1 MKPKVLIA
9 NRGEIAVR
17 IMRTCRELGIPS
29 VAVYSDADRDA
40 LHVEMADQAFRI
52 GPAQASASY
61 LSIEAIL
68 DVARRS
74 KATLVHPGYGFLSE
88 RPQFAQAVGDAG
100 MTFVGPSPQAIEIMG
115 DKAAAR
121 RAADASGM
129 PIVPGTPEPVDAKQA
144 KQAGRA
150 HRLPAARESRVRRG
164 RQGHAH
170 RAGRRPPRGSAEARR
185 P

>member
-1 MKPKVLIA
+1 MKPRVLIA

-17 IMRTCRELGIPS
+17 IIRTCRELGIPS

-68 DVARRS
+68 DAARRA
-74 KATLVHPGYGFLSE
+74 KATMIHPGYGFLSE
-88 RPQFAQAVGDAG
+88 RAEFARAVGEAG
-100 MTFVGPSPQAIEIMG
+100 ITFVGPPPEAIETMG

-129 PIVPGTPEPVDAKQA
+129 PIVPGTPSPST
-144 KQAGRA
+144 R
-150 HRLPAARESRVRRG
+150 SRRG
-164 RQGHAH
+164 S
-170 RAGRRPPRGSAEARR
+170 RPSGSASRSW
-185 P
+185 